1 MYADETPDAVAS
13 LVIDR
18 AAFRNPYFQDTV
30 AKLRSAFKE
39 PDYPGPSGY
48 AKEMNPDSAPGD
60 DEFDR
65 NRNGAFLAVSRVL
78 DRLLERFWEAA
89 EGET

>member
-1 MYADETPDAVAS
+1 
-13 LVIDR
+13 
-18 AAFRNPYFQDTV
+18 
-30 AKLRSAFKE
+30 
-39 PDYPGPSGY
+39 
-48 AKEMNPDSAPGD
+48 MNPDSAPGD

-78 DRLLERFWEAA
+78 DRLLERLWEAA